1 MGDRMEDVVA
11 KWGPPEGG
19 RTGGPGIAMFEYP
32 AGSWA
37 LTVIIHKNKVAD
49 LALGPY
55 TAPREF
61 VPDA

>member
-1 MGDRMEDVVA
+1 
-11 KWGPPEGG
+11 
-19 RTGGPGIAMFEYP
+19 MFEYP